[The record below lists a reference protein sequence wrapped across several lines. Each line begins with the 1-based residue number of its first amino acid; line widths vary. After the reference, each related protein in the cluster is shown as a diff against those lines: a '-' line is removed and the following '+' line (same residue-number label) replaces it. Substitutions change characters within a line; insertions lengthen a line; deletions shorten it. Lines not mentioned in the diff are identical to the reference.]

1 MTTAANLVLADS
13 VPANHTFVPV
23 EAGVKLARW
32 LDRDG
37 ITSAGSKVAKASLS
51 ESSSSRETNRVLISL
66 EVPREQTVDGVTTVY
81 ATDRVNMEFILHETD
96 TVLMRTNVHAL
107 ASSLLNHADIKK
119 YVTTL
124 EPVM

>member
-13 VPANHTFVPV
+13 VPANHTFVPI
-23 EAGVKLARW
+23 EAGIKLARW
-32 LDRDG
+32 VDRDG
-37 ITSAGSKVAKASLS
+37 TTSAGSKQAKATLS
-51 ESSSSRETNRVLISL
+51 ESSKGRPTNRVLISM

-81 ATDRVNMEFILHETD
+81 ATDRFNGEFILHETD
-96 TVLMRTNVHAL
+96 TTLMRTDLHSLVI
-107 ASSLLNHADIKK
+107 SLLNHADVKK

>member
-1 MTTAANLVLADS
+1 MTTIANLVLADS

-32 LDRDG
+32 VDRDG
-37 ITSAGSKVAKASLS
+37 ITSAGSKIAKASLS
-51 ESSSSRETNRVLISL
+51 ESSSGRETNRVLMTL

-81 ATDRVNMEFILHETD
+81 ATDRVNCEWIMHETD
-96 TVLMRTNVHAL
+96 TSLMRTNL
-107 ASSLLNHADIKK
+107 FSLFSNFINHADIKK
-119 YVTTL
+119 YITTL

>member
-1 MTTAANLVLADS
+1 MTTIANLVLADS

-23 EAGVKLARW
+23 ESGLKLSRW
-32 LDRDG
+32 VDRDG

-51 ESSSSRETNRVLISL
+51 ESSKARETNRVLLSL
-66 EVPREQTVDGVTTVY
+66 EIPREQTADGVTTVY

-107 ASSLLNHADIKK
+107 ASSMLNHADIKK
-119 YVTTL
+119 YITIL
-124 EPVM
+124 EPTI

>member
-23 EAGVKLARW
+23 EASVKLARW

-51 ESSSSRETNRVLISL
+51 ESSSQRETNRVLISL